1 MRRSIL
7 CGGLLLLAA
16 VPVRAEA
23 PAPKVVAE
31 VWEAAYLDGAK
42 MGHQHTVV
50 HQVERDGQK
59 LFRTTK
65 TMTLTLKRY
74 TSVVNQRLAAATE
87 ETADGKVVSETLTQF
102 LDRGQI
108 TQSGRVEGDQLVV
121 RTPSDPGGRTVPWD
135 DKVLGLYRQERLF
148 QDRKVKPGDRFQF
161 LDYQLPFLSAVTM
174 DVVVK
179 DPQEIDVLAV
189 KKEGEAPKGERA
201 KKTLLRA
208 EVTPGKVKVGDNNF
222 ALPRLVVWLDEERRP
237 VRQESDLP
245 GLGRLTLYRTTKEVA
260 VEEGAAPALLPDLGL
275 NTLIK
280 LDRRIDRPHD
290 AREIVYRITVTG
302 DDDPASTF
310 VRDGR
315 QQVEHLEGNHFELH
329 VRPVRE
335 PGEAEGPGG
344 RPRDEFLKSS
354 YFLDSDNEHVQGL
367 AKRLAGDETD
377 PWRVAQGMERWVH
390 EKMKGSTSVG
400 FATASQVCRDL
411 TGDCRQH
418 AMLLAALCRAAGIPS
433 RTAVGLVYVDD
444 PDRGP
449 LLGFHMWTE
458 VWVKG
463 RWLMLDA
470 VLGKGS
476 VGAAHLKV
484 ADHSWHDTQTLAPLL
499 PVTRVLG
506 RIKVEVVAVK

>member
-1 MRRSIL
+1 MRRSFL

-42 MGHQHTVV
+42 MGHQHTVI
-50 HQVERDGQK
+50 HQLERDGQK

-65 TMTLTLKRY
+65 TMSLTIKRY
-74 TSVVNQRLAAATE
+74 KSVVNQRLIAATE
-87 ETADGKVVSETLTQF
+87 ETSDGKVVSESLTLF
-102 LDRGQI
+102 HDGGQI

-121 RTPSDPGGRTVPWD
+121 RTPSDPTGRTVPWN

-161 LDYQLPFLSAVTM
+161 LDYQLPFLSVVTM
-174 DVVVK
+174 DVAVK
-179 DPQEIDVLAV
+179 DPQEIDILAA
-189 KKEGEAPKGERA
+189 KKEGEASKGERV
-201 KKTLLRA
+201 KKNLLRA
-208 EVTPGKVKVGDNNF
+208 EMTPGKVKVGGNSI
-222 ALPRLVVWLDEERRP
+222 ALPQLVVWLDEERRP
-237 VRQESDLP
+237 VRQESPLP

-280 LDRRIDRPHD
+280 LDRRIDRPHE
-290 AREIVYRITVTG
+290 AREIVYRITVPG

-310 VRDGR
+310 ARDGR
-315 QQVEHLEGNHFELH
+315 QRVEHLEGDHVDLR

-335 PGEAEGPGG
+335 PAEVESSTRPG
-344 RPRDEFLKSS
+344 DEFLKSS
-354 YFLDSDNEHVQGL
+354 YFLDSDNERIQSL

-377 PWRVAQGMERWVH
+377 PWRIAQGMEKWVH
-390 EKMKGSTSVG
+390 ENMKGSTSVS
-400 FATASQVCRDL
+400 FATASQVCRDR

-458 VWVKG
+458 VWIKG
-463 RWLMLDA
+463 QWLMLDA

-506 RIKVEVVAVK
+506 KIKVEVVSVE